1 MRFSLQG
8 CLLFALFLLCVPT
21 GISAVESDEAL
32 VQRLVATHGQHT
44 TAQGTLVWLTR
55 NNADL
60 AAAPRVQN
68 MQFYLAFPERYHV
81 IITKPG
87 DQDYKLRFVSNGTTR
102 WEVQQLFADEKPDIK
117 TTVVGKDDLFEQQ
130 LMACFRFDLV
140 KLRKDFT
147 LLAVTNPDGTHRI
160 QLTPIA
166 PELAKQLTLLTMI
179 FQADLTLQRIISED
193 PQGNRYEFQVGPV
206 ECDKPID
213 PAFFHVGP

>member
-8 CLLFALFLLCVPT
+8 CLLFALFLLSIPFSVF
-21 GISAVESDEAL
+21 AVESDEAL
-32 VQRLVATHGQHT
+32 LQRLVAAHGKHT

-55 NNADL
+55 NTADL
-60 AAAPRVQN
+60 AAAPRLQHV
-68 MQFYLAFPERYHV
+68 QFYLNFPERYHV

-117 TTVVGKDDLFEQQ
+117 TTVVGKDDAMEQQ

-140 KLRKDFT
+140 NLRKEFT
-147 LLAVTNPDGTHRI
+147 LLAFTNPDGTHSV

-166 PELAKQLTLLTMI
+166 PELVKQLTTLTMI
-179 FQADLTLQRIISED
+179 FQADLTLLRIISED

-206 ECDKPID
+206 TFDLPID
-213 PAFFHVGP
+213 PAFFQVGP